1 MCGIAAHN
9 LVQGDIAPEP
19 LMRRMV
25 ARLRHRGP
33 DFEDVRVFEA
43 AGVALGHTR
52 LSIVDLSAAGNQ
64 PMTNEDETLG
74 WCATARSTTTRS

>member
-1 MCGIAAHN
+1 MCGIAALN
-9 LVQGDIAPEP
+9 LVQGDIALEP

-33 DFEDVRVFEA
+33 DFEDMRAFEA

-52 LSIVDLSAAGNQ
+52 LSIVDLSAAG
-64 PMTNEDETLG
+64 G